1 MVFNWILINKFAIGT
16 PFVLEEDKYFLK
28 EKGIT
33 TILDLRNKSD
43 FQLIDQKKYLL
54 NISDFKYKN
63 LQLPDHNSKKLLTR
77 EEIINA
83 VETLNN
89 LMTQGPVFMHCH
101 AAAERSPLVSI
112 AFLHLK
118 KNFSLIQSCDYVKQQ
133 NKIQLLV

>member
-16 PFVLEEDKYFLK
+16 PFISEEDKYFLK

-43 FQLIDQKKYLL
+43 FLLIDQNKYLL
-54 NISDFKYKN
+54 NISEFKYTN
-63 LQLPDHNSKKLLTR
+63 LQLPDHNSKRLITR

-89 LMTQGPVFMHCH
+89 EQVK
-101 AAAERSPLVSI
+101 ERNKLVSHYM
-112 AFLHLK
+112 LHR
-118 KNFSLIQSCDYVKQQ
+118 SI
-133 NKIQLLV
+133 